1 MSLKRKFEDV
11 EDEEVGEEEEDV
23 EGEEESEYDEEGEE
37 EEFEFEEEEEE
48 LEDYGHVRNLR
59 EGLLEDRSRPP
70 SKRAKT
76 ELPSQ
81 ELDRKPGNQ
90 IRTGLWGF
98 DDFDISLSGLTG
110 GHGCSSPSNYRC
122 IKYP

>member
-81 ELDRKPGNQ
+81 EQDRKPGNQ
-90 IRTGLWGF
+90 IRTWL
-98 DDFDISLSGLTG
+98 
-110 GHGCSSPSNYRC
+110 
-122 IKYP
+122 

>member
-98 DDFDISLSGLTG
+98 DDFDLSLSGLTG
-110 GHGCSSPSNYRC
+110 GQGVLVPLT
-122 IKYP
+122 IGA

>member
-11 EDEEVGEEEEDV
+11 DDEELGEEEEDV
-23 EGEEESEYDEEGEE
+23 EGEEESEYEDEGEE
-37 EEFEFEEEEEE
+37 EEFEEDEEE

-81 ELDRKPGNQ
+81 EPDRKPGDL
-90 IRTGLWGF
+90 I
-98 DDFDISLSGLTG
+98 
-110 GHGCSSPSNYRC
+110 
-122 IKYP
+122 